1 MISRL
6 ELLCDL
12 NIICPCPRC
21 AAFGDKIDLLA
32 DALEAGDLIAVT
44 DGDSTVG
51 LAITAQGREHMQP
64 VLPWGA
70 TA

>member
-1 MISRL
+1 
-6 ELLCDL
+6 
-12 NIICPCPRC
+12 
-21 AAFGDKIDLLA
+21 LLA

-64 VLPWGA
+64 VLLWGA